1 MSIFEVILLGLV
13 EGLTEYLPVSSTGHL
28 LVVQALLDLARGTPS
43 NPEAANAFAIV
54 IQAGAILAVLGL
66 YRERVRRA
74 FVGVL
79 GRDAVGRDFARDLL
93 VAFAP
98 AVVIGGLFNNTIER
112 VLFGLWPVAI
122 AWILGGAVILGTRD
136 WINRREGIELE
147 QLGWRRALVVGLIQ
161 CLAMWPGTSRSFATI
176 VGGRLV
182 GLTLAASVEF
192 SFLLGVLTL
201 GAATALKLFKNG
213 ALLLDTYG
221 ALNLVVGLLVAW
233 VSAVVSVK
241 WMVRWLQTR
250 SLAIFGYWRIAAGLV
265 VIALLLA
272 GR

>member
-1 MSIFEVILLGLV
+1 MNTLDVVILGLV

-28 LVVQALLDLARGTPS
+28 LVVQHLLGGGGG
-43 NPEAANAFAIV
+43 EAENAFAVV

-66 YRERVRRA
+66 YRARVRQA
-74 FVGVL
+74 VMGVL
-79 GRDAVGRDFARDLL
+79 GRDPAGRDFARDLL

-98 AVVIGGLFNNTIER
+98 AVVIGGLFNNAIER
-112 VLFGLWPVAI
+112 VLFGLWPVAT
-122 AWILGGAVILGTRD
+122 AWIVGGAVILGTQK
-136 WINRREGIELE
+136 WINRREGLPLE
-147 QLGWRRALVVGLIQ
+147 ALGWRRALVVGLMQ

-176 VGGRLV
+176 LGGRLV

-201 GAATALKLFKNG
+201 GAATALKLVKNG
-213 ALLLDTYG
+213 AVLLDTYG
-221 ALNLVVGLLVAW
+221 AVNLAVGLVVAW
-233 VSAVVSVK
+233 LSAVVSVK

-250 SLAIFGYWRIAAGLV
+250 SLAIFGYWRILAGLG
-265 VIALLLA
+265 VIGLMLA

>member
-13 EGLTEYLPVSSTGHL
+13 EGVTEYLPVSSTGHL
-28 LVVQALLDLARGTPS
+28 LVVQHLLGDTGANR
-43 NPEAANAFAIV
+43 EASNAFAIV

-66 YRERVRRA
+66 YRARVRRA

-79 GRDAVGRDFARDLL
+79 GKDAAGRDFARDLL

-98 AVVIGGLFNNTIER
+98 AVVIGGLFNSAIER
-112 VLFGLWPVAI
+112 VLFGMWPVAT
-122 AWILGGAVILGTRD
+122 AWILGGAVILGTQG
-136 WINRREGIELE
+136 WLSKREGLELE
-147 QLGWRRALVVGLIQ
+147 QLGWRRALIVGLMQ
-161 CLAMWPGTSRSFATI
+161 CLAMWPGTSRSFATLL
-176 VGGRLV
+176 GGRLV

-201 GAATALKLFKNG
+201 GAATALKLVKSG
-213 ALLLDTYG
+213 GLLWDTYG
-221 ALNLVVGLLVAW
+221 ALNLAVGLLVAW
-233 VSAVVSVK
+233 LAAVISVK

-250 SLAIFGYWRIAAGLV
+250 SLAIFGYWRILAGLGL
-265 VIALLLA
+265 IGLLLT